1 MTFQT
6 VQATCPSCGAEITI
20 EANQESAIL
29 ANGVFE
35 IVYKGA
41 TYCTCGEPVHYLKQE
56 IVSKVEKDA
65 FYE

>member
-1 MTFQT
+1 MNFQSPQ
-6 VQATCPSCGAEITI
+6 VTCPSCGTEITI
-20 EANQESAIL
+20 EANQESAVSMDGL
-29 ANGVFE
+29 FE

-56 IVSKVEKDA
+56 IVSRTEKDV